1 MSIDEIIEA
10 GKEILCAEVKGLEGL
25 IDQIDSSFAKAVEL
39 IADLKGRVMVTGVGK
54 SGIIARKIAST
65 MVSTGTPAFF
75 MHPVDG
81 VHGDL
86 GAIMP
91 TDMALILSNS
101 GKTREILELLP
112 SLKDLGIP
120 MVAIT
125 GNIKSPLARAS
136 DIVLACSVEEEACN
150 LGLAPTTSTTSQLA
164 MGDAIAVVVSQM
176 KGFDSHTFKMLHP
189 AGELGRQLMSKI
201 GQLMIKGGE
210 APFVSLDTAVADVIK
225 EMTEKSLGIT
235 LVGSH
240 SNIEGIITDGDIR
253 RAMLKYK
260 DKVTTV
266 SARDIMVSSPRM
278 ISQDKLAIDALD
290 MMEKHLITT
299 LVVVDDAS
307 RFVGVLHLHDLL
319 GRGKLALKNV

>member
-1 MSIDEIIEA
+1 MSINEIIEA
-10 GKEILCAEVKGLEGL
+10 GKEIIHAEIKGLEGV
-25 IDQIDSSFAKAVEL
+25 IDQIDTSFAKTVEL
-39 IADLKGRVMVTGVGK
+39 IAGLKGRVMVTGVGK

-101 GKTREILELLP
+101 GKAKEILDLLP
-112 SLKDLGIP
+112 SLKSLNIP
-120 MVAIT
+120 VVAVT
-125 GNIKSPLARAS
+125 GDAMSPLARTS
-136 DIVLACSVEEEACN
+136 EIVLTCSVENEACN
-150 LGLAPTTSTTSQLA
+150 LGLAPTTSTTAQLA
-164 MGDAIAVVVSQM
+164 MGDAIAIVVSQI
-176 KGFDSHTFKMLHP
+176 KGFDSQTFKMLHP

-201 GQLMIKGGE
+201 GQLMITKDR
-210 APFVSLDTAVADVIK
+210 APFISEDAPMTEVIE

-240 SNIEGIITDGDIR
+240 SNIEGIITDGDLR

-266 SARDIMVSSPRM
+266 KARDIMSPTPKM
-278 ISQDKLAIDALD
+278 ISEDKLAIDALD